1 MSARDR
7 FPAVSS
13 AALPI
18 QRHRRTLIYGWEP
31 LGEISPLLE
40 KLFESYMRLAG
51 HPEVS
56 RKTRRLMLRRAE
68 RTLVELTEI
77 CPAKAEELRASYA
90 LDEAKRE
97 AGLIG

>member
-1 MSARDR
+1 MS
-7 FPAVSS
+7 
-13 AALPI
+13 I

-40 KLFESYMRLAG
+40 GLFVSYMRLSS
-51 HPEVS
+51 HPDVT
-56 RKTRRLMLRRAE
+56 RKTQRLMLRRAE

-77 CPAKAEELRASYA
+77 CPAKAEQLRQDFS
-90 LDEAKRE
+90 LDEAKRL